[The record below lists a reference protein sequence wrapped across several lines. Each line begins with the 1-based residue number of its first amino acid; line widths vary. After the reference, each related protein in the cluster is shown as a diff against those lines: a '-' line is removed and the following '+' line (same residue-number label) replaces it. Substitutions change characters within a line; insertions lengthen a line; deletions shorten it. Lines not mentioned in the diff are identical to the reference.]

1 MRYNLATTTHTDT
14 YLHTRTHARTSSS
27 SRKALLQATFK
38 FDWWGS
44 NEGDFFTLKKKHKA
58 KKKKKI
64 NLKTLNKPPGD
75 EKNIK
80 SSATRV
86 FSLSL

>member
-1 MRYNLATTTHTDT
+1 VGEQRG
-14 YLHTRTHARTSSS
+14 R
-27 SRKALLQATFK
+27 
-38 FDWWGS
+38 
-44 NEGDFFTLKKKHKA
+44 FFHSKEA
-58 KKKKKI
+58 QQKKKKI

-86 FSLSL
+86 FSLSLSLCKKKKSLATFSKLR

>member
-1 MRYNLATTTHTDT
+1 VFLFLYNLATTTH
-14 YLHTRTHARTSSS
+14 LHTHARTHARAAAAEKLS
-27 SRKALLQATFK
+27 SRRPLSLIGGGATREIF
-38 FDWWGS
+38 S
-44 NEGDFFTLKKKHKA
+44 HSKKHKA